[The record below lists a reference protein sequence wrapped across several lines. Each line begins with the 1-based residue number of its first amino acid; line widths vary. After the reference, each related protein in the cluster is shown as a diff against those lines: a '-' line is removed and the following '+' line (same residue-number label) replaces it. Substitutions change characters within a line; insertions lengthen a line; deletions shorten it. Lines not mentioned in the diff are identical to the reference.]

1 MTSQAPSRT
10 RLPWPAVAVV
20 GALAVIGVVTLVQWV
35 IAIFAWLITLLMMV
49 VVMVGLGYWLVAEL
63 RRR

>member
-10 RLPWPAVAVV
+10 RLPWPAVVIV
-20 GALAVIGVVTLVQWV
+20 GALAVIGAVTLVQWV
-35 IAIFAWLITLLMMV
+35 IAIFAWLITLLMMI